1 MNNKIREEQKFHD
14 EWASF
19 EQIEL
24 IDPVA
29 TCEACTSPELRWI
42 FKNWEVWKIKKFLIL
57 DVDLEK

>member
-29 TCEACTSPELRWI
+29 TCEACTSQ
-42 FKNWEVWKIKKFLIL
+42 N
-57 DVDLEK
+57 